1 MARTKTVTELTVE
14 QQIAQ
19 IQKEAQDKIK
29 ELRSKLPWNQ
39 RFKTTFTAYT
49 KNNSHKIVSAMNG
62 YEVDSS
68 YVSSINEYL
77 KDQNLSLVY
86 NSATFDNPLYHQKII
101 NSLVYQYDL
110 SEYPVYTVFAVLE
123 DTVVKGYI
131 QINCNYSSY
140 NGNDYSGWHFVQ
152 PKEIT
157 CTVFTEYNP

>member
-1 MARTKTVTELTVE
+1 MARTKAVVELTVE

-39 RFKTTFTAYT
+39 RFKTAFAAYVNGRT
-49 KNNSHKIVSAMNG
+49 HKIVEGMNG
-62 YEVDSS
+62 YRVDGS
-68 YVSSINEYL
+68 YLSSINDFL

-86 NSATFDNPLYHQKII
+86 NSATFDNELYRNTSNHIDDF
-101 NSLVYQYDL
+101 DL
-110 SEYPVYTVFAVLE
+110 SEYPISTVFAVLE
-123 DTVVKGYI
+123 GAEVKGYV

-157 CTVFTEYNP
+157 CTVFTQYNP

>member
-39 RFKTTFTAYT
+39 RFKTAFAAYA
-49 KNNSHKIVSAMNG
+49 KNNSHRITEYMHGQS
-62 YEVDSS
+62 VDSS
-68 YVSSINEYL
+68 YVDSINEYL

-86 NSATFDNPLYHQKII
+86 NSATFDNPLYGQKIV
-101 NSLVYQYDL
+101 NSLVDQYDL

-157 CTVFTEYNP
+157 CTVFTQYNP

>member
-39 RFKTTFTAYT
+39 RFKTAFAAYV
-49 KNNSHKIVSAMNG
+49 KNNSHKITDYMRG
-62 YEVDSS
+62 QHVDGS
-68 YVSSINEYL
+68 YVDSINEYL

-86 NSATFDNPLYHQKII
+86 DSATFDNPLYDQKIV
-101 NSLVYQYDL
+101 NSLVDQYDL
-110 SEYPVYTVFAVLE
+110 SEYPVYTIFAVFE

-131 QINCNYSSY
+131 QVNCNYSSY

-157 CTVFTEYNP
+157 CTVFTQYNP